1 MDLSCE
7 VLSALQKSSD
17 DKREDNNK
25 NQWYYNNVTENSR
38 QNTFI
43 RDKVGESFKEIAC
56 GSSGGEIQL
65 GMLDRSNLSMQSV

>member
-7 VLSALQKSSD
+7 VLSALLKSSD
-17 DKREDNNK
+17 DTREDNNK
-25 NQWYYNNVTENSR
+25 NQCYYNNVTGNSR

-65 GMLDRSNLSMQSV
+65 GMLYRSNLSMQSV